1 MYAWCRWWVPA
12 ALALDAALRFIGFP
26 SLTKTVGICVFR
38 LAREYIG
45 NNNPMWGNA
54 SENGAPK
61 QVPVTH
67 PRVGAGQRLGR
78 PAVPASYP
86 TMHCMYSSAPPG
98 MWGPSWCRAAVG
110 TTGCAVWWRRRR

>member
-1 MYAWCRWWVPA
+1 MAGCALWFYYFCHRTKPGSFGCRVVDAWCRWWVPA

-54 SENGAPK
+54 SETGAPK

-78 PAVPASYP
+78 PRRACLVPHNAL
-86 TMHCMYSSAPPG
+86 H
-98 MWGPSWCRAAVG
+98 VQ
-110 TTGCAVWWRRRR
+110 

>member
-1 MYAWCRWWVPA
+1 M
-12 ALALDAALRFIGFP
+12 ALDAALRFIGFP

-78 PAVPASYP
+78 PRRACLVPHNAL
-86 TMHCMYSSAPPG
+86 H
-98 MWGPSWCRAAVG
+98 VQ
-110 TTGCAVWWRRRR
+110 